1 MFLPPPRPAH
11 RRGRRGGVG
20 HTDRPARVLRRMLRR
35 SRFASRLPLL
45 AFPVDS
51 LTQAVLGAA
60 VGEAVAG
67 PRLGRRAAL
76 WGAVAGTLPDLDVL
90 AYPFLDTAGELHVHR
105 GLTHG
110 LAFSFVAGPALGWA
124 VWRVERWRAGRDPD
138 RPARSAGTWRAWT
151 AVWFWA
157 LLTHPLLDTFTVY
170 GTQLLAPFSDRPFAV
185 GSVFIVDLLYTVP
198 LAGFLLAA
206 LHTRR
211 RTWAGWGLAVSTAY
225 LGWGLVAQQ
234 TAHRA
239 TLRALEADGVRPTRV
254 LTAAAPL
261 TTVLWRSV
269 AEVETDSGTVYL
281 TGLRSLFDD
290 GPAMTFRATEARE
303 NLLAPYAGSR
313 QAETLR
319 WFSRGWLRVRPDTTG
334 AGGVVASDLRFGRAD
349 GDLGPGE
356 APYLFT
362 WRLAREP
369 GGGVALEQAEFEADL
384 GGGLLGDLWGRA
396 LGRTVPP
403 RPREERGGRGG
414 STRNP
419 PPAHLPPSPPRLWI
433 PPRAGHAGPVSRTTP
448 PAPPH
453 SPSPP

>member
-1 MFLPPPRPAH
+1 M
-11 RRGRRGGVG
+11 
-20 HTDRPARVLRRMLRR
+20 
-35 SRFASRLPLL
+35 
-45 AFPVDS
+45 DS

-60 VGEAVAG
+60 VGEAAAG

-90 AYPFLDTAGELHVHR
+90 AYPWLDTAGELYVHR

-124 VWRVERWRAGRDPD
+124 VWRFERWRVERDPD
-138 RPARSAGTWRAWT
+138 RPTRTAGTWRAWA

-157 LLTHPLLDTFTVY
+157 LFTHPLLDTFTVY

-185 GSVFIVDLLYTVP
+185 GSVFIIDPLYTVP

-206 LHTRR
+206 LLTRRARRR

-225 LGWGLVAQQ
+225 LAWGLVAQQ

-239 TLRALEADGVRPTRV
+239 TLRALDADGVRPTRV

-261 TTVLWRSV
+261 TTLLWRSV

-281 TGLRSLFDD
+281 TGLRSLFDN
-290 GPAMTFRATEARE
+290 GPDMTFNVTEAQRDR
-303 NLLAPYAGSR
+303 LAPFAGSR

-334 AGGVVASDLRFGRAD
+334 GAGGVAVSDLRFGRAD
-349 GDLGPGE
+349 GDLGPGD

-362 WRLAREP
+362 WRLAPDGE
-369 GGGVALEQAEFEADL
+369 GGVALEQAEFEADL
-384 GGGLLGDLWGRA
+384 GGGLLGDLWDRA

-403 RPREERGGRGG
+403 RPR
-414 STRNP
+414 
-419 PPAHLPPSPPRLWI
+419 
-433 PPRAGHAGPVSRTTP
+433 
-448 PAPPH
+448 
-453 SPSPP
+453 

>member
-1 MFLPPPRPAH
+1 MGDGGWEMGGNVPFATPPGAWA
-11 RRGRRGGVG
+11 RGRGRAG
-20 HTDRPARVLRRMLRR
+20 HTDRPARVQGR
-35 SRFASRLPLL
+35 SGFAFRLPPS
-45 AFPVDS
+45 AFALDS

-90 AYPFLDTAGELHVHR
+90 AAPFLDTAGELHFHR

-110 LAFSFVAGPALGWA
+110 LAFSFVVGPALGWA
-124 VWRVERWRAGRDPD
+124 VWRFERWRAGRKPPGRKPPGRDPD
-138 RPARSAGTWRAWT
+138 RPAHDAGTWRAWT
-151 AVWFWA
+151 AVWFGA

-170 GTQLLAPFSDRPFAV
+170 GTQLLAPFSDRPFAL
-185 GSVFIVDLLYTVP
+185 GSVFIVDPLYTVP

-206 LHTRR
+206 LLARRDTRR

-225 LGWGLVAQQ
+225 LAWGLVAQQ
-234 TAHRA
+234 VAHRA
-239 TLRALEADGVRPTRV
+239 TLRALKAEGIRPARV

-290 GPAMTFRATEARE
+290 EPGMAFSATEARRD
-303 NLLAPYAGSR
+303 LLAPYAGSR
-313 QAETLR
+313 PAETLR

-334 AGGVVASDLRFGRAD
+334 EGGVAVSDLRFGRTD
-349 GDLGPGE
+349 GDLAAGD

-362 WRLAREP
+362 WRLAPAP
-369 GGGVALEQAEFEADL
+369 GGGVTLEQAAFEPDL
-384 GGGLLGDLWGRA
+384 SGGLLGDLWDRA
-396 LGRTVPP
+396 LGRTAPP
-403 RPREERGGRGG
+403 RP
-414 STRNP
+414 
-419 PPAHLPPSPPRLWI
+419 
-433 PPRAGHAGPVSRTTP
+433 
-448 PAPPH
+448 
-453 SPSPP
+453 

>member
-1 MFLPPPRPAH
+1 M
-11 RRGRRGGVG
+11 
-20 HTDRPARVLRRMLRR
+20 
-35 SRFASRLPLL
+35 
-45 AFPVDS
+45 DS

-90 AYPFLDTAGELHVHR
+90 AAPLLDTAGELHFHR

-124 VWRVERWRAGRDPD
+124 VWRFERWRAERDPD
-138 RPARSAGTWRAWT
+138 RPARTAGTWRAWA

-185 GSVFIVDLLYTVP
+185 GSVFIIDPLYTVP

-206 LHTRR
+206 LLTGRDTRR

-234 TAHRA
+234 VAHRA
-239 TLRALEADGVRPTRV
+239 TLRALEADGVRPARV

-290 GPAMTFRATEARE
+290 GPDMTFNATEAQRDR
-303 NLLAPYAGSR
+303 LAPFAGSR

-334 AGGVVASDLRFGRAD
+334 GGGVAVSDLRFGRAD
-349 GDLGPGE
+349 GDLTPGD

-362 WRLAREP
+362 WRLAPDDE
-369 GGGVALEQAEFEADL
+369 GGVALEQAEFGADL
-384 GGGLLGDLWGRA
+384 GGGLLGDLWDRA

-403 RPREERGGRGG
+403 RPR
-414 STRNP
+414 
-419 PPAHLPPSPPRLWI
+419 
-433 PPRAGHAGPVSRTTP
+433 
-448 PAPPH
+448 
-453 SPSPP
+453 

>member
-1 MFLPPPRPAH
+1 MGDERECSFRHPA
-11 RRGRRGGVG
+11 RCISWGRGGVG
-20 HTDRPARVLRRMLRR
+20 HTDRPARVLGALAETLSQSAFHIPR
-35 SRFASRLPLL
+35 SR
-45 AFPVDS
+45 VDS
-51 LTQAVLGAA
+51 LTQAILGAA

-90 AYPFLDTAGELHVHR
+90 AAPFLDAAGELHFHR

-124 VWRVERWRAGRDPD
+124 VWRFERWRAGRNPD
-138 RPARSAGTWRAWT
+138 RPALGAGTWRAWT

-170 GTQLLAPFSDRPFAV
+170 GTQLLAPFSDRPFAL
-185 GSVFIVDLLYTVP
+185 GSVFIVDPLYTVP

-206 LHTRR
+206 LLTRRDTRR

-225 LGWGLVAQQ
+225 LAWGLVAQQ
-234 TAHRA
+234 AAHRA
-239 TLRALEADGVRPTRV
+239 TLRALEAEGVRPARV

-261 TTVLWRSV
+261 TTALWRSV

-290 GPAMTFRATEARE
+290 EPGMTFRATEARRD
-303 NLLAPYAGSR
+303 LLAPYVGSR

-334 AGGVVASDLRFGRAD
+334 AGGVAVSDLRFGRTD
-349 GDLGPGE
+349 GDLAAGD

-362 WRLAREP
+362 WRLAPAP
-369 GGGVALEQAEFEADL
+369 GGGVALEQAAFDADL
-384 GGGLLGDLWGRA
+384 TGGLLGDLWDRA
-396 LGRTVPP
+396 LGRTAPP
-403 RPREERGGRGG
+403 RP
-414 STRNP
+414 
-419 PPAHLPPSPPRLWI
+419 
-433 PPRAGHAGPVSRTTP
+433 
-448 PAPPH
+448 
-453 SPSPP
+453 